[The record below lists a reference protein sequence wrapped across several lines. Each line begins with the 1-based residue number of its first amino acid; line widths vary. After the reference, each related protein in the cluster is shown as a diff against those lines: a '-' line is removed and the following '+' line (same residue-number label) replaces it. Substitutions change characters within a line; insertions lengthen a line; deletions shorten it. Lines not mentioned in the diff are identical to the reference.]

1 MINLSILFI
10 ILFSTWLLL
19 SGIFTASYI
28 TIGFLS
34 CLGIVILYRF
44 IYKDKIHGALRCI
57 LGIILY
63 CIWLFKEIAVSSFK
77 ISLKMWQ
84 LDPEISPQTD
94 WIPSNLKDD
103 IAIAIFANSITL
115 TPGTVTIGTKEG
127 MLHVHALTEDDMQEL
142 KNSRLL
148 SRVSRI
154 TKSGIQ

>member
-1 MINLSILFI
+1 
-10 ILFSTWLLL
+10 
-19 SGIFTASYI
+19 
-28 TIGFLS
+28 
-34 CLGIVILYRF
+34 
-44 IYKDKIHGALRCI
+44 
-57 LGIILY
+57 
-63 CIWLFKEIAVSSFK
+63 
-77 ISLKMWQ
+77 MWQ